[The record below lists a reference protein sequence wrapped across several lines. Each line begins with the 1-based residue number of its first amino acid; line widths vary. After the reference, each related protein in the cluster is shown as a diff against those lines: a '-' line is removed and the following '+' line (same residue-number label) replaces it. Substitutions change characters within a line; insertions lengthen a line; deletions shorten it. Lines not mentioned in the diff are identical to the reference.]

1 MIKESSSSSNY
12 IFPKSFPYNTIWMI
26 TWCYYVPAFHFTFT
40 AFKISYTVDDHYKTL
55 CTQFSVPKEFC
66 LYKKSFA
73 NWYFRNNHLQ
83 KMHFLYTASLKTP
96 PTTNTPLRASSI
108 LNHLHFGV
116 WTIGIALHG
125 SFFLY
130 QKSSYI
136 VHVQWEPVSIFGS
149 SRGTATNQRLE
160 RERALE
166 VHVAHASD
174 RVAGS

>member
-12 IFPKSFPYNTIWMI
+12 IFPKSFPYNAIWMI

-125 SFFLY
+125 SFFIPKEQLHCTCTVRTSFY
-130 QKSSYI
+130 FWLLERHSHKSKT
-136 VHVQWEPVSIFGS
+136 G
-149 SRGTATNQRLE
+149 E